1 MKYKENYEKVC
12 SFLSGQNNNSYE
24 IQGECQL
31 CKKLYMKSSRD
42 ILLCKRCHDFG
53 AYLFAQNV
61 SDETSIR
68 MDRYES

>member
-1 MKYKENYEKVC
+1 MEYKEKFERVC
-12 SFLSGQNNNSYE
+12 GFLSGENNNSYE
-24 IQGECQL
+24 VQGKCHL

-53 AYLFAQNV
+53 AYLFAQNL
-61 SDETSIR
+61 SGETSIR